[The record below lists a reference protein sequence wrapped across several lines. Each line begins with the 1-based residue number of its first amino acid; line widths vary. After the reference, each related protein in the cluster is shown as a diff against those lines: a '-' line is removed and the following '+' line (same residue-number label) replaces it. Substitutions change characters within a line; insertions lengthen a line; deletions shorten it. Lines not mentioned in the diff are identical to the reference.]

1 MKIPDII
8 KTVIFDLD
16 GLLINSEISWAEAD
30 KILLG
35 KRGHTPTEELFVKRL
50 GTGNKR
56 TLEIYKEEFG
66 MEDDL
71 EKMTE
76 ERMELFYECLEKN
89 LSLMDGAH
97 DLITELFHKDKKLAI
112 ATSGSHRDK
121 IEMILQKLKVD
132 KFFSVV
138 VTGQDVRH
146 NKPAPDIFILAA
158 EKLRNS
164 PEESLV
170 LEDAP
175 NGVIAGKAAGMMVYA
190 VNADKSIREE
200 LKRAGADQVFGSLS
214 EITI

>member
-1 MKIPDII
+1 MKIPKNIN
-8 KTVIFDLD
+8 TVIFDLD

-35 KRGHTPTEELFVKRL
+35 KRGHTPTEELFTKRL

-66 MEDDL
+66 MEDDVD
-71 EKMTE
+71 KMTG
-76 ERMELFYECLEKN
+76 ERMELFYECLEKS

-97 DLITELFHKDKKLAI
+97 DLITELFRKDKKLAI

-121 IEMILQKLKVD
+121 IEMILQRLKID
-132 KFFSVV
+132 KFFPVV
-138 VTGQDVRH
+138 VTGQDVRQ
-146 NKPAPDIFILAA
+146 NKPAPDIFLLASN
-158 EKLRNS
+158 KLKS
-164 PEESLV
+164 LPEECLV

-200 LKRAGADQVFGSLS
+200 LKKAGADEVFSILS
-214 EITI
+214 EITV